1 MLGTVLEMKSTET
14 ASQSFIENIQESMDK
29 YLYILGLFF
38 DLIKAYDV
46 INH

>member
-1 MLGTVLEMKSTET
+1 
-14 ASQSFIENIQESMDK
+14 MDK
-29 YLYILGLFF
+29 QVYILGLFF